1 MDNFKLI
8 EAAERGDRLGRG
20 ELARLLTAGEA
31 GAREALFA
39 AAYRVKAAEVGR
51 KVFLRGIVEFSNLCS
66 KDCFYCGIRRSRPGL
81 ERFRMEPGEILAAA
95 RWADENG
102 YGSLVL
108 QAGEVEGEEFTAFVE
123 DLLRGIKEV
132 SGGRLGVT
140 LSLGEQDEETYRRWF
155 KAGGD
160 RYLLRIETS
169 DPELYRRLH
178 PSDHLFERRRAC
190 LELLRRGGWQ
200 VGTGMMIGLPG
211 QSAESLADDV
221 LFLRDTDVDMVG
233 MGPYIPHR
241 ETPLGAKSGAAAR
254 AARSRRLELGL
265 RMIALTRLT
274 LRDVN
279 IAAATALQALDPAG
293 RELGL
298 AAGANIIMPNITP
311 TRYRDAYQL
320 YDGKPC
326 LDENAAACRDCL
338 RQRVE
343 DLGET
348 IGFGERGDS
357 PRFRRRRLS

>member
-1 MDNFKLI
+1 MENFKLI
-8 EAAERGDRLGRG
+8 EAAERGERLGRG

-39 AAYRVKAAEVGR
+39 AACRVKAAEVGR

-108 QAGEVEGEEFTAFVE
+108 QSGEVESEEFTAFVE
-123 DLLRGIKEV
+123 DLLRGIKEI

-140 LSLGEQDEETYRRWF
+140 LSLGEQGAETYRRWF
-155 KAGGD
+155 DAGGD

-178 PSDHLFERRRAC
+178 PSDHRFDRRRAC

-211 QSAESLADDV
+211 QSVESLAADV
-221 LFLRDTDVDMVG
+221 LFLRDADVDMVG

-241 ETPLGAKSGAAAR
+241 ETPLGAKSGEEDR
-254 AARSRRLELGL
+254 ADRRRRLELGL

-326 LDENAAACRDCL
+326 LDENAADCRDCL
-338 RQRVE
+338 QRRVE